1 MYSPALRL
9 SATSV
14 PILSKTQLEHIAER
28 YVQEYHTALD
38 PEGYRIDPTGFAEQ
52 NLKLRLQYEWLS
64 NNGCYLGMAVFRDDT
79 VIPVYVPEKNAA
91 KPLRVAKN
99 TILIDHSM
107 QEEYKRYGE
116 QFTILHECAHQILHW
131 AYYRHQD
138 AVPCRREAVQPTF
151 DPQAWTD
158 EDRMEWQANYLA
170 SALLLPLSALNSM
183 IQQNDMLGYYEYRL
197 GRGVSE
203 YSAFNQAVMDV
214 SFRFGVSNIT
224 AKIRLQGIG
233 FGKGIREALSIS

>member
-1 MYSPALRL
+1 MVSPALRL
-9 SATSV
+9 SATGV
-14 PILSKTQLEHIAER
+14 PILSKVQLEHIADR
-28 YVQEYHTALD
+28 YVQKYHTALD
-38 PEGYRIDPTGFAEQ
+38 PEGYRMDPAVFAEQ
-52 NLKLRLQYEWLS
+52 NLKLKLQYEWLS

-79 VIPVYVPEKNAA
+79 VIPVYVPEKSVA
-91 KPLRVAKN
+91 KPLRVAKD
-99 TILIDHSM
+99 TILIDRSM
-107 QEEYKRYGE
+107 QEEHKRHGE

-131 AYYRHQD
+131 GYYRHQA

-151 DPQAWTD
+151 SPQAWTD
-158 EDRMEWQANYLA
+158 VDRMEWQANYLA

-183 IQQNDMLGYYEYRL
+183 IRQNDMLGYYEYRL

-214 SFRFGVSNIT
+214 AFRFGVSNIT

-233 FGKGIREALSIS
+233 FGKEIREALSIN